1 MLEQV
6 RHLKFRE
13 SLLGKN
19 VGGPEQALVDGEG
32 VSTRDTQL
40 PGETLERNLN
50 SLLGSFSLTYS

>member
-1 MLEQV
+1 M